1 MGMSRE
7 VLCKK
12 TSFRIAETWFSASL
26 PPSQLCDLDRPLPFS
41 KTLHFHHQANY
52 AYSETVAEKKV
63 RLDSWS
69 ALNQSC
75 LCCFPVPHK
84 QRLSR
89 LLEYM

>member
-1 MGMSRE
+1 M
-7 VLCKK
+7 LAC
-12 TSFRIAETWFSASL
+12 SL
-26 PPSQLCDLDRPLPFS
+26 PSCVTWTVPFPSPE
-41 KTLHFHHQANY
+41 LHFHHQANY

-75 LCCFPVPHK
+75 LSCFPAPHK